1 MDSDDSTGDKRY
13 GPLVNTIDDDKQN
26 EALCQLSRGLEL
38 LRDATPFRVVEMALE
53 IQAEK
58 MRVVEAMK
66 ARDAAVHRLLEAYTS
81 VRRHSEVIEQLQ
93 KEREEH
99 GLEKLGHSLSPPSES
114 HDKRILEL
122 EEMIAD
128 LRDINLCLKEYG
140 SYERKMLCDPP
151 PHYEG
156 EITRVSVGA
165 QTEPEVPKAFC
176 DPRIEPCRTMSAK
189 AQDVAELIQ
198 VRNDMLA
205 VIPLPENA
213 PDISLVPITL
223 PPQVTLH
230 EFLNSAPASLR
241 TELGNYRVF
250 HSTTTTWCPER
261 EEHGFTYVPM
271 FKCNTNPRALT
282 AHRWN
287 AVDVIGRMSKPTE
300 CFYNHDGTWYYAGS
314 YKAFYIDVVST
325 KEWEQFSP
333 EATSAIIRETLAG
346 RKSTTPQNNY
356 ETGQLY
362 AAGALKLACI
372 GLQCAGFN
380 MDLYHSISDLATK
393 FTQAKWKAAVAVNS
407 SNSMSPSAGSASG
420 SVVGTPPISSSSSL
434 FSGIPSPHGSVGHI
448 HTPHFH
454 GHGSS
459 LLPHPQSKVNS
470 PLSPH
475 VGSGPCTPNL
485 PTSGVSTPGISPL
498 GTSLVSGSSGGLGT
512 GSPAW
517 NISSNLRLKTAA
529 MGLNATST
537 LGLQLSNISLS
548 PGATSGL
555 HPHHQLRSAGQSSS
569 ATAEDLENNENL
581 APAAVTRAGSPG
593 LLAGMTL
600 VGGSAHEGKMKIVQ
614 K

>member
-1 MDSDDSTGDKRY
+1 MDSGDSSGDKHH
-13 GPLVNTIDDDKQN
+13 GLLVTTIDDEEQN

-53 IQAEK
+53 IQVEK

-122 EEMIAD
+122 EEMVAD

-156 EITRVSVGA
+156 EITRVSAGT
-165 QTEPEVPKAFC
+165 QTEPEVPKVFC
-176 DPRIEPCRTMSAK
+176 DSRVELCRTKSAK

-205 VIPLPENA
+205 AIPLPENA

-261 EEHGFTYVPM
+261 EEHGFMYVPM

-300 CFYNHDGTWYYAGS
+300 
-314 YKAFYIDVVST
+314 
-325 KEWEQFSP
+325 
-333 EATSAIIRETLAG
+333 TLAG

-372 GLQCAGFN
+372 ALQCVGFN
-380 MDLYHSISDLATK
+380 MDLYHSISELATK
-393 FTQAKWKAAVAVNS
+393 FTQAKWKTAVAMNS
-407 SNSMSPSAGSASG
+407 SNSMSPSVGSTSS
-420 SVVGTPPISSSSSL
+420 SVVGTPPISGSSSS

-475 VGSGPCTPNL
+475 GGSGPCTPNL
-485 PTSGVSTPGISPL
+485 PASGVSTPGISPL
-498 GTSLVSGSSGGLGT
+498 GASLISGSGGGLGT

-517 NISSNLRLKTAA
+517 NISSNLKLKSAA
-529 MGLNATST
+529 IGLNATST

-548 PGATSGL
+548 PGATSGFSTHHQQ
-555 HPHHQLRSAGQSSS
+555 HPHHQLRAAGQFSS
-569 ATAEDLENNENL
+569 ATAEDSEKNENL
-581 APAAVTRAGSPG
+581 APGVTTRASSPS

-600 VGGSAHEGKMKIVQ
+600 VGGTAHEAKIKIVQ